1 MEMVNFL
8 NQHNEISFDNNQ
20 MNVFRILIIVFTG
33 LASILKSLESWKL
46 IFTGETGVLYAL

>member
-1 MEMVNFL
+1 MKYV
-8 NQHNEISFDNNQ
+8 NNQ